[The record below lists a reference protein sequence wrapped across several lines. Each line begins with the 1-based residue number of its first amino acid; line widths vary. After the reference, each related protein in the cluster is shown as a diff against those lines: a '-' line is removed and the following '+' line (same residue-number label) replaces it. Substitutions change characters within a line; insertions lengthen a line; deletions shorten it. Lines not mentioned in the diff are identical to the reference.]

1 MILIDLNQVMISNL
15 MMQIGNHTNIDLDEN
30 LLRHMVLNSLRAHR
44 TKFKPDFGELVICCD
59 DKNYWRRELF
69 PYYKA
74 SRRKSREESE
84 LNWREIFRILNK
96 IRDELKEFFPY
107 KVVQVETA
115 EADDVIATLC
125 HKYGVQLNNDAS
137 EPILILSAD
146 KDYIQLHTYAN
157 VQQYDPIRRRWI
169 RHNDPSMYLKEH
181 VLKGDTGDGVPNC
194 LSSDDCFVMGKR
206 QKPLTKKRIE
216 KIMAGEV
223 SEEVLRGIKRNE
235 MLIDLTKIPNN
246 IKDQVIDK
254 YNEGGNG
261 RQHLFD
267 YFIKNRLKNLL
278 ENINEF

>member
-15 MMQIGNHTNIDLDEN
+15 MAQIGNHHNIELDEN
-30 LLRHMVLNSLRAHR
+30 LIRHMVLNSLRSHR
-44 TKFKPDFGELVICCD
+44 TKFKAEFGELVICCD
-59 DKNYWRRELF
+59 DRNYWRRRLF

-74 SRRKSREESE
+74 SRRKSREKSE
-84 LNWREIFRILNK
+84 LNWSEIFRILNV
-96 IRDELKEFFPY
+96 IRDELKEYFPY

-125 HKYGVQLNNDAS
+125 HKYGTVLNAEDS
-137 EPILILSAD
+137 EKILILSAD
-146 KDYIQLHTYAN
+146 KDYIQLQTYAN

-169 RHNDPSMYLKEH
+169 RHNDPSAYLKEH
-181 VLKGDTGDGVPNC
+181 VLKGDTSDGVPNC
-194 LSSDDCFVMGKR
+194 LSPDDCFVMGKR

-235 MLIDLTKIPNN
+235 MLIDLTRIPDN
-246 IKDQVIDK
+246 IKDEVLYK
-254 YNEGGNG
+254 YEEDGKG
-261 RQHLFD
+261 RSHLLN

>member
-1 MILIDLNQVMISNL
+1 MISNL

-44 TKFKPDFGELVICCD
+44 TKFKADFGELVICCD

-84 LNWREIFRILNK
+84 LNWSEIFRILNM
-96 IRDELKEFFPY
+96 IRDELKQFFPY

-125 HKYGVQLNNDAS
+125 HKYGVQLNNDDA

-146 KDYIQLHTYAN
+146 KDYIQLHAYAN

-194 LSSDDCFVMGKR
+194 LSADDTFVMGKR

-216 KIMAGEV
+216 KIMSGEV

-235 MLIDLTKIPNN
+235 MLIDLTKIPTN
-246 IKDQVIDK
+246 IKDEVLTK
-254 YNEGGNG
+254 YDEAGNG